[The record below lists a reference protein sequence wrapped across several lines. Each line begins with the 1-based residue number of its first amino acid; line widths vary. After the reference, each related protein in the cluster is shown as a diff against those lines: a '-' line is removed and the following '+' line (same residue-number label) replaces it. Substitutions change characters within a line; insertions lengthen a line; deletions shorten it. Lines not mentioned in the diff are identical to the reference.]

1 MEEKLK
7 TLAEGAGLQ
16 GTGGVSLSAITAP
29 PPPPPENP
37 YLYQQPLPVPE
48 YQQPLPNPMRS
59 NPGNRT
65 KKKIRGI
72 GRKEMEMLK
81 AANFTDIITQ
91 DLGEGD
97 KMEFDYNTPLPFD
110 PEAST
115 GNLPGGPVHKQQQQQ
130 QEEQQTEE
138 QKAYMEEYMNYMAQS
153 AGLLEGQAQAHS
165 EASEKAR
172 AAAAGVASVDVVLWW
187 KGEHDGE
194 EGSHKSVAVAGEFN
208 SWHPENGG
216 ECIWEEIKAVKDV
229 KLGCQTCSRES
240 HREGTECP
248 GLLADK
254 CFVCEKPGHFEGAPI
269 CSGIKPEIKG
279 TKDAPTGQDL
289 AVMDQKRQEIVKKK
303 KKKEK
308 RKGAWVA
315 RLKLQPGRYLYKFV
329 VDGNWLVNHE
339 LQVVSQHCFSGHSP
353 TISVQSEVKDDEGQE
368 YNQID
373 VAPQEK

>member
-48 YQQPLPNPMRS
+48 YHQPLPNPMRS

-115 GNLPGGPVHKQQQQQ
+115 GNLPGGPVHKQQHQQ
-130 QEEQQTEE
+130 
-138 QKAYMEEYMNYMAQS
+138 
-153 AGLLEGQAQAHS
+153 L
-165 EASEKAR
+165 
-172 AAAAGVASVDVVLWW
+172 
-187 KGEHDGE
+187 
-194 EGSHKSVAVAGEFN
+194 
-208 SWHPENGG
+208 
-216 ECIWEEIKAVKDV
+216 
-229 KLGCQTCSRES
+229 
-240 HREGTECP
+240 
-248 GLLADK
+248 
-254 CFVCEKPGHFEGAPI
+254 
-269 CSGIKPEIKG
+269 
-279 TKDAPTGQDL
+279 
-289 AVMDQKRQEIVKKK
+289 
-303 KKKEK
+303 
-308 RKGAWVA
+308 
-315 RLKLQPGRYLYKFV
+315 
-329 VDGNWLVNHE
+329 
-339 LQVVSQHCFSGHSP
+339 
-353 TISVQSEVKDDEGQE
+353 
-368 YNQID
+368 
-373 VAPQEK
+373 